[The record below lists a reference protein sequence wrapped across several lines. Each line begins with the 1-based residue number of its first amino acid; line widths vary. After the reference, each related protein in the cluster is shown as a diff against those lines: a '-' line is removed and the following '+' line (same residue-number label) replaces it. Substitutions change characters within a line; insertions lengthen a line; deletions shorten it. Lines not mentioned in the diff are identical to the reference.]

1 MNDISEDKLS
11 ILKKINT
18 TFSLDDTKV
27 TKIIFVYCPPKV
39 GSTTLVSSL
48 RLSGAHLYKVI
59 HIHDETML
67 EVLSGLKGVSIKE
80 IIQYNVFLKREV
92 IVIDIYREPLQK
104 KMSEFFG
111 KLSSYHFNT
120 SPNRIITYSLDRII
134 KRFNQLFPHLA
145 NGDHYLEKYPDIVV
159 CPPTSFDF
167 EKKYLIY
174 KKNNLTYLKLRLRD
188 ASEWS
193 SILDSALDL
202 RVTIITDYERENLI
216 LGNLYKKFKKNYKIP
231 ENFVRLIQEDPYFKF
246 YLSTEEQNEYINSLI
261 EITTDECQPFSIEGY
276 QVYNTITTENQRA
289 PDIESQHY
297 FDEGCVC
304 LNCMRMRRLVIND
317 IENGREPRC
326 RLVHSEVQKKI
337 KAGPQ
342 HLRMSSAQPP
352 IFSRNNLSSS
362 NNAPSNKKKEEE
374 EVKQS
379 IINPPAPPHMKM
391 VSSTKKINAPAKF
404 NIRAPD
410 ANNPIF
416 TTDPNYLRNRPGIS
430 MSRYKR

>member
-1 MNDISEDKLS
+1 MNDISEVKLS

-18 TFSLDDTKV
+18 TFKLDDTKV
-27 TKIIFVYCPPKV
+27 TKIIFVYCPAKV

-48 RLSGAHLYKVI
+48 RLSCSHLLKVI

-67 EVLSGLKGVSIKE
+67 EVLTGFKGVKIEE

-111 KLSSYHFNT
+111 KLASYHFNT
-120 SPNRIITYSLDRII
+120 TPNKIITYSMERIV
-134 KRFNQLFPHLA
+134 KRFNHLFPHLA
-145 NGDHYLEKYPDIVV
+145 TGDHYLERYPDIKV
-159 CPPTSFDF
+159 CPPSSFDF

-188 ASEWS
+188 VSMWS
-193 SILDSALDL
+193 SILKDALNL
-202 RVTIITDYERENLI
+202 KVTIITDYEREKLI
-216 LGNLYKKFKKNYKIP
+216 LGDLYKKFKKNYKIP
-231 ENFVRLIQEDPYFKF
+231 ENFVQLIQNDTYFKF
-246 YLSTEEQNEYINSLI
+246 YLSTEEQNDYINSLI
-261 EITTDECQPFSIEGY
+261 DITSEKFEPFTGDGY
-276 QVYNTITTENQRA
+276 QLYDIVSTENQKT
-289 PDIESQHY
+289 PDIESEHY
-297 FDEGCVC
+297 FDEGCLC
-304 LNCMRMRRLVIND
+304 INCMRMRRLVIND

-326 RLVHSEVQKKI
+326 KLIHNDVQKKI
-337 KAGPQ
+337 KQGPQ

-352 IFSRNNLSSS
+352 IYSQNKSLLQKYQNSS
-362 NNAPSNKKKEEE
+362 NNESQDVFPLPT
-374 EVKQS
+374 
-379 IINPPAPPHMKM
+379 PPVNQRK
-391 VSSTKKINAPAKF
+391 VIGGTKKINAPAKF

-416 TTDPNYLRNRPGIS
+416 STDPNYLRNRPGVS